1 MERYLRL
8 KGAVCGDI
16 GVMRR
21 SALSPL
27 SANMDSGSAVKRRTL
42 GEVPLQSYDTDPN
55 YCFPS
60 IPAYQIINGD
70 DVSAHLHG
78 DRSCRRYSVVYGR
91 VSTRKHKRWEGDGIL
106 VCQDRFA
113 LLQTEDG
120 KDVAR
125 VNAFSRKHLE
135 SLEPGSHLVIGG
147 FELEVQQELD
157 SADERR
163 FLSATLSNESSS
175 LSNTSSASSDRT
187 MRRTSERSSSCV
199 SNAAVRRNFVPPL
212 ICAQESAD
220 SCVFLVSKKGVDKN
234 DDGDVFLDCRL
245 AHHLRPHQ
253 MEGVIFLYERL
264 KDAGGGVILADEM
277 GLGKSVQ
284 AISLMWILLQ
294 RLKQQGATILKFIL
308 ITPTSLV
315 DNWRCE
321 FNKWLPQSSSLQ
333 PFPITKASEV
343 SKFAA
348 YCSYYPVL
356 LISYEMAI
364 RCAEQLGRSSFALM
378 ICDEAHRLKNH
389 NGHLRLFISRL
400 RTERRLLLT
409 GTPLQNDLNEFF
421 SLLDIAKPG
430 HFGSLA
436 EFKDMLENE
445 NDDCDV
451 QLLLSDVML
460 RRTADV
466 IYSCLPPKHEY
477 ILWCRL
483 SNMQRILYSRILEVA
498 SVDHLAMIDMLR
510 KLCNHPT
517 ILYQSLTSKHN
528 VSNAAEGS
536 LNELV
541 LRAFPPSFEPDSSSI
556 ADSGKLIVFIEI
568 MVSLRETNEKIVVV
582 SNFTRT
588 LDMLMEVCKGLFF
601 TVTRLDGS
609 VMANKRMQLVNEF
622 NKSSLPNHVF
632 LLSTKAGGVGLN
644 LVGASRLVLF
654 DSDWNPA
661 FDVQAMARIWRDGQK
676 MPCHI
681 YRLVT
686 AGAIDE
692 KVLQRQVQKSGLS
705 TIVDFDMINEPMTR
719 FSDEDLTEIFMLDE
733 QTACGTHELMKCDCG
748 GCGLLPAERDKQP
761 NEGNSTERARS
772 PAIDDFDSLTEKTKE
787 SSEFDG
793 SVSVF
798 KHIERSYL
806 EGEDEQPQSDISDA
820 ARICVQKSEGNDVAN
835 AAEKTLSASLLM
847 GALMRWRH
855 YSPEC
860 KQQFEGERLL
870 DSESSEFDGSV
881 SVFKHIERS
890 YLEGEDEQPQSDISD
905 AARICVQKSEGN
917 DVANAAE
924 KTLSASLLMGA
935 LMRWRH
941 YSPECKQQFEMM
953 KADAGF
959 SQTPLPELTFV
970 MKLTS
975 NC

>member
-1 MERYLRL
+1 
-8 KGAVCGDI
+8 
-16 GVMRR
+16 MRR

-60 IPAYQIINGD
+60 IPANQIINGD
-70 DVSAHLHG
+70 DVSAHLHGMCSFLFSYPFRRQIISSRFFFCHTSVEG

-113 LLQTEDG
+113 LLQTEKRVSVQDG

-163 FLSATLSNESSS
+163 FLSGTSFASTLSNESSS

-321 FNKWLPQSSSLQ
+321 FNKWLPQSSSLKPDTVLLQQ

-389 NGHLRLFISRL
+389 NGHLRLFVSYFLQTFANSPKERSEKFISRL

-445 NDDCDV
+445 NDVGQLKDCDV

-582 SNFTRT
+582 SNFTR
-588 LDMLMEVCKGLFF
+588 
-601 TVTRLDGS
+601 
-609 VMANKRMQLVNEF
+609 LVNEF
-622 NKSSLPNHVF
+622 NNSSLPNHVF
-632 LLSTKAGGVGLN
+632 LLSTKAGGIGLN

-860 KQQFEGERLL
+860 KQQFE
-870 DSESSEFDGSV
+870 
-881 SVFKHIERS
+881 
-890 YLEGEDEQPQSDISD
+890 
-905 AARICVQKSEGN
+905 
-917 DVANAAE
+917 
-924 KTLSASLLMGA
+924 
-935 LMRWRH
+935 
-941 YSPECKQQFEMM
+941 MM